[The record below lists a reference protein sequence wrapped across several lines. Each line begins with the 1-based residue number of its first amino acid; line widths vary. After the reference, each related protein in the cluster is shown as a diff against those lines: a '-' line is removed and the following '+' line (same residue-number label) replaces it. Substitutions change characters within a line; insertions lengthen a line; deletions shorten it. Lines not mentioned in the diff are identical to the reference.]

1 LPLTKVYLERKM
13 SDKYILHFNT
23 RIKATDRNKLTRQNY
38 CVPTTA
44 PSYETKKNILL
55 AQDFF
60 EKNNRYPML
69 CPQHYCNIPN
79 SVFADNEHYTEQ
91 WVKQHYSDCMEN
103 FDLNMSFFD
112 SLDENNFTKH
122 LNSFVKKNKLRE
134 VFDLKDIAG
143 IEGIYVLVLG
153 QYKQAYI
160 GKSSDIKRRILGH
173 WSRKKEFD
181 HLICGRVD
189 ESVISI
195 DSFGALDT
203 TQIFYKRVSWRD
215 IDEVEEKL
223 VSSFKGE
230 YLINRV
236 AGGLN
241 AENVAPIRNLQLLA
255 SMKKRELK

>member
-103 FDLNMSFFD
+103 FDLNMSYFN
-112 SLDENNFTKH
+112 SLDEKNFTKH
-122 LNSFVKKNKLRE
+122 LNSFAKKNKLRE
-134 VFDLKDIAG
+134 VFDLKDIDG

-195 DSFGALDT
+195 DLFGALDT

-215 IDEVEEKL
+215 IDDVEERL
-223 VSSFKGE
+223 VASFKGE

-241 AENVAPIRNLQLLA
+241 AENEAPIRNLQLLA
-255 SMKKRELK
+255 SIKKRELK

>member
-1 LPLTKVYLERKM
+1 M
-13 SDKYILHFNT
+13 
-23 RIKATDRNKLTRQNY
+23 
-38 CVPTTA
+38 
-44 PSYETKKNILL
+44 
-55 AQDFF
+55 
-60 EKNNRYPML
+60 
-69 CPQHYCNIPN
+69 
-79 SVFADNEHYTEQ
+79 
-91 WVKQHYSDCMEN
+91 
-103 FDLNMSFFD
+103 
-112 SLDENNFTKH
+112 
-122 LNSFVKKNKLRE
+122 RE

-153 QYKQAYI
+153 QYKQVYI
-160 GKSSDIKRRILGH
+160 GKSSDIKRRILSH

-241 AENVAPIRNLQLLA
+241 AENEAPIRNLQLLA